1 MGNTS
6 SQDIKLS
13 HEEYQHYIKLKSQ
26 QNTSTSNHDEKIS
39 SIHKFTKQ
47 DIDPFDILSKQSMPI
62 NQLEKVYKKL
72 LIRNHPD
79 QGGNREVFEKIASA
93 YKNIKKYL
101 EYQENNKSHEQ
112 LKQNYESEV
121 ENNTELMVDT
131 NKDLD
136 TEKLNKKFN
145 NDKFNQMY
153 EKYKFTNQ
161 SDNDGYGDMIVP
173 STTKREEIEVE
184 NTLGDFNKHK
194 FHQSFKQK
202 KKNDNSVVEYKVP
215 EALESLSMNFCMLGE
230 DNINDYTDRNNN
242 SFTDYKKAYSDTTL
256 INVDNIE
263 YQKFNTVEDIKKA
276 RENITLTDK
285 ERFIYEEQEKRDKE
299 QEWQRVNRLKEND
312 IRLNEHF
319 NSTNQR
325 VIEFLK

>member
-13 HEEYQHYIKLKSQ
+13 PEEYQHYMKLKSQ
-26 QNTSTSNHDEKIS
+26 QNTSNQDKKIS
-39 SIHKFTKQ
+39 SSIQKFTKQ
-47 DIDPFDILSKQSMPI
+47 DIDPFDILSKQSMSI

-79 QGGNREVFEKIASA
+79 QGGNREVFEKIATA

-101 EYQENNKSHEQ
+101 EYQENNKTHQQ

-121 ENNTELMVDT
+121 EINTELMVSKK
-131 NKDLD
+131 KDLD
-136 TEKLNKKFN
+136 TEKLNKNFN

-161 SDNDGYGDMIVP
+161 SENDGYGDMIVP
-173 STTKREEIEVE
+173 STNKREEIEVV

-202 KKNDNSVVEYKVP
+202 NKTDNSVVEYKAP

-230 DNINDYTDRNNN
+230 DNINDYTDRSNN
-242 SFTDYKKAYSDTTL
+242 SFTDYKKAYSNTTL
-256 INVDNIE
+256 INIDNIE

-299 QEWQRVNRLKEND
+299 QEWQRMNRLKEND
-312 IRLNEHF
+312 TRLNEHF
-319 NSTNQR
+319 NSTNQK
-325 VIEFLK
+325 VLEFLK